1 MKPAVAKILP
11 LLSKSDWLALI
22 PAMGRANRSLAEYN
36 GRLRRLPNL
45 DLLLTPL
52 RLQEA
57 VLSSRIEGTLATM
70 SEVLQFEA
78 GEVPQKESRRQDI
91 EEILNY
97 RHALDT
103 AMFEL
108 QRRPFNLNLLLRL
121 HKILLT
127 SVRGQNKAPGQFR
140 KQQNYIGSRIGGI
153 EKIRFTPPEWSTLPG
168 SLDNWEKYYHS
179 EEEPIVRLA
188 LIHAQFEFLHPFLD
202 GNGRLGRILIPIFLC
217 EQGLLSQ
224 PTFYLSEFLDEHRE
238 EYVDQLNRLGGS
250 RTGWRDWTEFF
261 LNAVA
266 LQAKRNI
273 EKADAI
279 LALYESLKQR
289 FLLAAGSK
297 YAVPLLDAIFERQY
311 FQAGQLT
318 WKGKAPTKPTVM
330 KMLRSLEVANLVR
343 VYRDDAGRRA
353 AIWWLPELTQLFST
367 DK

>member
-1 MKPAVAKILP
+1 
-11 LLSKSDWLALI
+11 
-22 PAMGRANRSLAEYN
+22 
-36 GRLRRLPNL
+36 
-45 DLLLTPL
+45 
-52 RLQEA
+52 
-57 VLSSRIEGTLATM
+57 
-70 SEVLQFEA
+70 
-78 GEVPQKESRRQDI
+78 
-91 EEILNY
+91 
-97 RHALDT
+97 
-103 AMFEL
+103 MFEL
-108 QRRPFNLNLLLRL
+108 QRRPFSLNLLLRL

-318 WKGKAPTKPTVM
+318 WKGKAPTKPTLM